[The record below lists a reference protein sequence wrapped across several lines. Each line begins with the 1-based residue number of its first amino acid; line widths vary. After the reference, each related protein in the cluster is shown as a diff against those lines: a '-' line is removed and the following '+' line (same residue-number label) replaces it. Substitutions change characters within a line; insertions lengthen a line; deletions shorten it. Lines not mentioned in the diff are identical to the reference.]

1 MNFDLS
7 DIRLFMESSETDEI
21 VSTSVLVNDSTAS
34 TFLIDEVADAV
45 GDNLGEWLLIQDFKS
60 FNELTSYLIAYSHK
74 MIASHGNQP
83 MKCSKHTR
91 PPAIV
96 WLL

>member
-45 GDNLGEWLLIQDFKS
+45 GDNLG
-60 FNELTSYLIAYSHK
+60 
-74 MIASHGNQP
+74 
-83 MKCSKHTR
+83 
-91 PPAIV
+91 
-96 WLL
+96 